1 MGGIGTSR
9 NGALFAVWTR
19 SSATAGHYPSSYGA
33 YQPPTDAL
41 NSISPP
47 ELLAAGQTNYSG
59 LRWGD
64 YVGVAQD
71 PADWDVVWQGNEY
84 VSSDAKWATLVSTQA
99 EVVTATYVPLT
110 PTRLL
115 DTRFGNGLSGRF
127 VSYTPRSF
135 QVSGLRRVPSS
146 AVAVT
151 GNLTVTEQTHLGYI
165 YARAGR
171 GRQPDDLDPEL
182 PGRRQPGQRGDR
194 GPQPDGKL
202 AATYGAVAAHPPT
215 WCST

>member
-64 YVGVAQD
+64 YVGVAQI
-71 PADWDVVWQGNEY
+71 PPTGTWSGRGM
-84 VSSDAKWATLVSTQA
+84 STCPPTRSGRHSFPLKP

-115 DTRFGNGLSGRF
+115 DTRFG
-127 VSYTPRSF
+127 
-135 QVSGLRRVPSS
+135 
-146 AVAVT
+146 T
-151 GNLTVTEQTHLGYI
+151 G
-165 YARAGR
+165 
-171 GRQPDDLDPEL
+171 
-182 PGRRQPGQRGDR
+182 
-194 GPQPDGKL
+194 
-202 AATYGAVAAHPPT
+202 
-215 WCST
+215 